1 MNRTPHGPAP
11 TGKPV
16 RFQRAGAGRLRE
28 DVDAVADLA
37 LALASP
43 PPGTAVDAREATRP
57 AASGPDPHT
66 DDGAHPSPAGRRA
79 VSGGPAGR
87 LRSGGPRPRGVTRP
101 PSPPHH
107 GGHSN
112 VRVPARPCARCGTM
126 GR

>member
-1 MNRTPHGPAP
+1 MNRTPHDPAP

-43 PPGTAVDAREATRP
+43 RPPGTAVDAREATRP

-66 DDGAHPSPAGRRA
+66 DEIGRAH
-79 VSGGPAGR
+79 V
-87 LRSGGPRPRGVTRP
+87 
-101 PSPPHH
+101 
-107 GGHSN
+107 
-112 VRVPARPCARCGTM
+112 
-126 GR
+126 

>member
-1 MNRTPHGPAP
+1 MNRTPHDPAP

-37 LALASP
+37 LALALS
-43 PPGTAVDAREATRP
+43 GTAVDAREATRP

-79 VSGGPAGR
+79 VSEAVVRALAG
-87 LRSGGPRPRGVTRP
+87 
-101 PSPPHH
+101 
-107 GGHSN
+107 
-112 VRVPARPCARCGTM
+112 
-126 GR
+126 